1 MATINMLE
9 ETANYLLNHCFLLGS
24 VEDQRSKYLYVQD
37 HLDEVRAVFAPL
49 GYSVLLYPAPLQAAA
64 LVNGHEGSQ
73 ARLLKYESILLL
85 VLRLLYL
92 QKRESLAVNAD
103 EVLVTVE
110 EVQTELQKMNLPRRL
125 DQKTLENL
133 MRTLRRYNL
142 ARPVGRLSGLDSRIE
157 VFPTVLLAL
166 PEVSWLAVNVR
177 GCVAHVQV
185 VERHRPPEAADRSA
199 VTNIVARRSGLIT
212 KVEALEGQA
221 MVLPGTTVT
230 EGQLLISGVSETEH
244 IGARFVHSMGAV
256 WARTWYELSVSVPL
270 QITQPAAGSRSHS
283 RWALDIGKHRIKFYG
298 KGSITGVDCDKITY
312 YKPFTLPG
320 GLRLPLTLVQER
332 ITAWEGAAAERTE
345 QSARQEGEQQLLA
358 LLSARLPE
366 GSTVTDTRF
375 AAVRQGNRLTVVLK
389 AECLEQIGQTVT
401 LPETETTQR

>member
-1 MATINMLE
+1 MFGGNLVIWDFQVSGNDTVPTETILRALE
-9 ETANYLLNHCFLLGS
+9 DYGITVGSPGLHIDQETMRNH
-24 VEDQRSKYLYVQD
+24 
-37 HLDEVRAVFAPL
+37 
-49 GYSVLLYPAPLQAAA
+49 
-64 LVNGHEGSQ
+64 
-73 ARLLKYESILLL
+73 
-85 VLRLLYL
+85 
-92 QKRESLAVNAD
+92 
-103 EVLVTVE
+103 
-110 EVQTELQKMNLPRRL
+110 
-125 DQKTLENL
+125 
-133 MRTLRRYNL
+133 
-142 ARPVGRLSGLDSRIE
+142 
-157 VFPTVLLAL
+157 VLLAL

-185 VERHRPPEAADRSA
+185 VERHRPPKAADRST
-199 VTNIVARRSGLIT
+199 VTNIVARRAGLIT

-221 MVLPGTTVT
+221 MVLPGATVT

-320 GLRLPLTLVQER
+320 GLRLPLTLVRER

-375 AAVRQGNRLTVVLK
+375 AAVRQGDRLTVVLK